1 MFIPIDNDANNGI
14 RLIGTKK
21 LRIDSVCKGGLF
33 IASRQA
39 LGLKINPRVGQPEE
53 IAQLAIFLGSD
64 EASFVNGQ
72 VIAVDGG
79 WTAY

>member
-1 MFIPIDNDANNGI
+1 MYADKNIRRNGI
-14 RLIGTKK
+14 APGAVMTN
-21 LRIDSVCKGGLF
+21 
-33 IASRQA
+33 IASTMTNISEAGAARQA
-39 LGLKINPRVGQPEE
+39 LGLSLNPRAGRPEE

-72 VIAVDGG
+72 VIAIDGG

>member
-1 MFIPIDNDANNGI
+1 MYADKNIRCNGI
-14 RLIGTKK
+14 APGAVMTN
-21 LRIDSVCKGGLF
+21 
-33 IASRQA
+33 IASTMTNMSEVGAARQG
-39 LGLKINPRVGQPEE
+39 LGLAINPRAGQPEE